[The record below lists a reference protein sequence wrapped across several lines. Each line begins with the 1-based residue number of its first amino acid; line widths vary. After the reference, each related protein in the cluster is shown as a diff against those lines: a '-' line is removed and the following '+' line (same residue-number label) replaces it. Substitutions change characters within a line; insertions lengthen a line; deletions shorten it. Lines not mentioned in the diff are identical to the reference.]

1 MLFLGSV
8 IFILLTVKSEIGVH
22 LTCWK
27 WFNGVLK
34 EANLE
39 VNEENQE
46 KIDKVIHKYIGD
58 QSSYGRC
65 SADWKK
71 ASKEIK
77 ANPELKKELILKLK
91 TLQ

>member
-1 MLFLGSV
+1 MF
-8 IFILLTVKSEIGVH
+8 TTKSRIGVF

-27 WFNGVLK
+27 WFNSVLK
-34 EANLE
+34 EANIQTS
-39 VNEENQE
+39 EENQE
-46 KIDKVIHKYIGD
+46 KIDKIIHKYIGE

-77 ANPELKKELILKLK
+77 ANPEMKNELISKLK
-91 TLQ
+91 ATH

>member
-1 MLFLGSV
+1 LS
-8 IFILLTVKSEIGVH
+8 TAKSRIGVF

-27 WFNGVLK
+27 WFSSVLK
-34 EANLE
+34 EADVQLE
-39 VNEENQE
+39 AHNQE
-46 KIDKVIHKYIGD
+46 KIDKVIHQYIGE

-77 ANPELKKELILKLK
+77 ANPEMKKELISKLK
-91 TLQ
+91 ATQ